1 MTFLPRLLA
10 LALCGSCLWTGGCG
24 GASSGKSGGIATSGQ
39 NVVPISVN
47 GGPEGN
53 YANGVFA
60 SVTLCVPGTS
70 NCQTITNVLVD
81 TGSSGLRIV
90 SSALTI
96 SLPQENGS
104 TGHPIVECLPF
115 LSAVTWGPVQTADIQ
130 MGGEKAA
137 SVPIQVLSDTAFPIA
152 SGCKN
157 MGLPS
162 QNTVQA
168 LGANGILGIGLFA
181 QDCGPACAQSGS
193 SNPGLYYEC
202 LSSGCQVT
210 AESLSLQVPN
220 PVAMF
225 AADNNGVIVEL
236 PAVSG
241 PQPSASG
248 SLVFGIGTHSNN
260 GLGAATVYTADASGD
275 ITTTY
280 KGKSYPNSF
289 LDSGSNGYFF
299 LSSSTT
305 GIPSCSSATG
315 FYCPSSTQ
323 NLSAT
328 NQGSNGAS
336 GTINFSIANAES
348 LFANHADFVFNN
360 LGGPG
365 HDSFDWGLPF
375 FLGRNVF
382 TAIEGRETPAGTGPY
397 WAY

>member
-1 MTFLPRLLA
+1 
-10 LALCGSCLWTGGCG
+10 
-24 GASSGKSGGIATSGQ
+24 
-39 NVVPISVN
+39 VPISVN

-60 SVTLCVPGTS
+60 SVTLCVPGSS

-96 SLPQENGS
+96 SLPQQNGA
-104 TGHPIVECLPF
+104 TGHPVVECLPF

-130 MGGEKAA
+130 MGGEKAS
-137 SVPIQVLSDTAFPIA
+137 SVSIQVLSDTAFPIA

-162 QNTVQA
+162 QDTVQA

-181 QDCGPACAQSGS
+181 QDCGPVCTQTGS

-202 LSSGCQVT
+202 PSSGCQVT

-225 AADNNGVIVEL
+225 AADNNGVIIEL

-260 GLGAATVYTADASGD
+260 GLGGATVYTVDASGD
-275 ITTTY
+275 LTTTY

-289 LDSGSNGYFF
+289 VDSGSNGYFF
-299 LSSSTT
+299 LTSSAT

-315 FYCPSSTQ
+315 FYCPSSKQ
-323 NLSAT
+323 SLSAT

-336 GTINFSIANAES
+336 GTVNFSLANAES
-348 LFANHADFVFNN
+348 LFANQADFVFNN

-375 FLGRNVF
+375 FFGRNVF
-382 TAIEGRETPAGTGPY
+382 TAIEGRSTPAGTGPY